1 MGYELVAIGASW
13 GGLNALRE
21 VLGALPADFG
31 APVVVAQ
38 HRMAGGDDALLPSL
52 LNSRTPLRVIEA
64 ADRHRLVAGEVL
76 IAPPD
81 YHLLVEEGEC
91 TLSDDAPVL
100 FSRPSLDV
108 LFESVAG
115 AYRERAIGVVLTGA
129 NEDGAAG
136 LAAIRARGG
145 VAIVQDPEG
154 AERPEMPRA
163 ALEAVPQARCLALEA
178 IGPALDMMVGH
189 AGARA

>member
-1 MGYELVAIGASW
+1 MIERLLASFPERW
-13 GGLNALRE
+13 PTTF
-21 VLGALPADFG
+21 VLAEEHRASALP
-31 APVVVAQ
+31 
-38 HRMAGGDDALLPSL
+38 RALQSLRPQAALVYVDHARPSETGLVGPARAVHAALPS
-52 LNSRTPLRVIEA
+52 
-64 ADRHRLVAGEVL
+64 
-76 IAPPD
+76 
-81 YHLLVEEGEC
+81 
-91 TLSDDAPVL
+91 LSDDAPVL

-145 VAIVQDPEG
+145 VAIVQDPQG